1 MDLTRGYPV
10 PAAEHRAEEVIR
22 RSRFRTALAPAKT
35 PEEAHAFIARVRER
49 APEATHHCWA
59 FVAGPPGDTARAGM
73 SDDGEPSGTAGR
85 PMLTALLHSGV
96 GEIVAVCTRWYGG
109 TKLGTG
115 GLQRAYASGVRTAL
129 EGLATRTRIAR
140 RRIDLVFAYPHVDAV
155 RRLLDDAEA
164 HLVDESYDT
173 AVRYRVSV
181 PEIDLERLV
190 AALSDLTSGAA
201 EVAPVD

>member
-1 MDLTRGYPV
+1 
-10 PAAEHRAEEVIR
+10 
-22 RSRFRTALAPAKT
+22 
-35 PEEAHAFIARVRER
+35 
-49 APEATHHCWA
+49 
-59 FVAGPPGDTARAGM
+59 M